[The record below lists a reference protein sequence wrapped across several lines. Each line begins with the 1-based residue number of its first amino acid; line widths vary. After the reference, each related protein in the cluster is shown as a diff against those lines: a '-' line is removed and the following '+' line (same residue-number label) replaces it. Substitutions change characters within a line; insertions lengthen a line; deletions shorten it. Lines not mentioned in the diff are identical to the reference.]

1 MGAEGQARKPYQHSE
16 RPEPLSNPGVPW
28 SVIWLTTQIPRRFA
42 IKVRVEADHLLKMR
56 WDGSWQSES
65 GFWRPSPLRRQVSR
79 NHRIAEGMRN
89 VTDLLREIPG

>member
-42 IKVRVEADHLLKMR
+42 IKVRVEANHLFKDAVGRFLAIR
-56 WDGSWQSES
+56 IGFLAAEPATPS
-65 GFWRPSPLRRQVSR
+65 GVSKSSHCR
-79 NHRIAEGMRN
+79 GNEECH
-89 VTDLLREIPG
+89 